1 MSGPPPGEGLP
12 WRALWNLVRW
22 SNPPAWRCLCPLQAE
37 SLKLQ
42 ELSHAWE
49 SPVDIVKMQVLV
61 HSVGGAWDSAFLTSS
76 WVRLMLLV
84 HSSLIFFL
92 MNIYHLFIWLCQI
105 SVAAC
110 RIFTAAPELSSLWYV
125 GSVVAVYELSCPAAC
140 GILVPQPGIEP
151 VSSALPVGF
160 LTLGPPG
167 KSPQLTFWFSRIYK
181 AGGKDS
187 LE

>member
-1 MSGPPPGEGLP
+1 MKPGQ
-12 WRALWNLVRW
+12 VI
-22 SNPPAWRCLCPLQAE
+22 E
-37 SLKLQ
+37 S
-42 ELSHAWE
+42 
-49 SPVDIVKMQVLV
+49 
-61 HSVGGAWDSAFLTSS
+61 
-76 WVRLMLLV
+76 
-84 HSSLIFFL
+84 SSLEASVSPTGRESQTSGTFTCMRVTCGYCENAGSGSFSRWGLRFCISDKFLSKADAAGSQLTNFFFFL

-167 KSPQLTFWFSRIYK
+167 KSPQLTF
-181 AGGKDS
+181 
-187 LE
+187 